1 MRFNLSYYQI
11 MEVSCCM
18 VYEEVKKRRMKYK
31 ISQTKLAEA
40 SGYSK
45 ATISAWELRK
55 SIPSSTEL
63 SKLDAALSGII
74 RDIEEC
80 IFDVRKKRI
89 THSSKEK
96 RDLPKTIQDGDDY
109 RKRLALC
116 STKTRTA
123 YSQLLSDLYR
133 RAQTPK
139 ATNAPKA
146 IALFSGCGGMSL
158 GFAAEGFNL
167 VGHVEIENSANKI
180 YAENFPD
187 SRLLGK
193 DICDISDEEVNGWL
207 SEFGNI
213 DILVGGP
220 PCQGFSLAGKR
231 DPEDIRNQ
239 LYRYYVNIVSLF
251 WPNVGVKENVR
262 LLTSMKNSDGKLF
275 IDCILE
281 AFSKAGYHVIRNEIN
296 ASDYGVPQ
304 SRERVILIGIRN
316 DINKRF
322 DFPIGEY
329 GDENQLFS
337 YKKRLTF
344 RDATGD
350 LQPLESGEKSSD
362 PLHWSIVHPDHVIKW
377 LKDVPEGCSA
387 HENKDP
393 EMRPPSG
400 FNTTYK
406 RIMWDEPCSTIST
419 NFSMIS
425 GCRNVH
431 PTSTR
436 SLTIREATRAQSFPD
451 EFVFTG
457 KWGDIRKAIGNA
469 VPPVLAAVLAK
480 AIFEQFF
487 SEQS

>member
-1 MRFNLSYYQI
+1 
-11 MEVSCCM
+11 
-18 VYEEVKKRRMKYK
+18 
-31 ISQTKLAEA
+31 
-40 SGYSK
+40 
-45 ATISAWELRK
+45 
-55 SIPSSTEL
+55 
-63 SKLDAALSGII
+63 
-74 RDIEEC
+74 
-80 IFDVRKKRI
+80 
-89 THSSKEK
+89 
-96 RDLPKTIQDGDDY
+96 
-109 RKRLALC
+109 
-116 STKTRTA
+116 
-123 YSQLLSDLYR
+123 
-133 RAQTPK
+133 
-139 ATNAPKA
+139 
-146 IALFSGCGGMSL
+146 
-158 GFAAEGFNL
+158 
-167 VGHVEIENSANKI
+167 
-180 YAENFPD
+180 
-187 SRLLGK
+187 
-193 DICDISDEEVNGWL
+193 
-207 SEFGNI
+207 
-213 DILVGGP
+213 
-220 PCQGFSLAGKR
+220 
-231 DPEDIRNQ
+231 
-239 LYRYYVNIVSLF
+239 
-251 WPNVGVKENVR
+251 
-262 LLTSMKNSDGKLF
+262 MKNSDGKLF